1 MMHEEKQ
8 QALKPCGLNRQRCCT
23 NILWFTQKGKDNLN
37 KVKVNGKEMALKSHK
52 EQKFN
57 SGSTI
62 NGKLV
67 KGQTVTDHFNPSN
80 WVGTNGTSEKLFCTL
95 SLSVKV
101 R

>member
-1 MMHEEKQ
+1 MLHEHLVVYSE
-8 QALKPCGLNRQRCCT
+8 RQV
-23 NILWFTQKGKDNLN
+23 DNLN